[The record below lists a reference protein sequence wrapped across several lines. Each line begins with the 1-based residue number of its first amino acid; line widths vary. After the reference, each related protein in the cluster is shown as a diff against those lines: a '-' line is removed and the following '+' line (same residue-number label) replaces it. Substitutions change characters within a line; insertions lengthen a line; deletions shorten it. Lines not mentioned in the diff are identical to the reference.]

1 MSEYKWCHGPS
12 CHKSHTQD
20 RIRGS
25 KGSKVLRT
33 KKVKTTEWNR
43 DNGWQYFCSQGCWND
58 FFRKYAPQ
66 CIAIAPRHEPLETP
80 IEDPKKTDRAY
91 YGQWEIKERG
101 VDTSMEQDYKGYRKD
116 IYMTQPKTKI
126 IQHKDESPS
135 LSDAQKFVGGW
146 VEVVQ
151 VNDGILIIDEE
162 GKMKDKPVNEV
173 ASKMYADKYGDEDI
187 IVGDAIYIPN
197 GIVSDWHR

>member
-1 MSEYKWCHGPS
+1 MSDYKWCHGPS

-66 CIAIAPRHEPLETP
+66 CIAIAPRHEPLETLSRTLETKQEQHWSGN
-80 IEDPKKTDRAY
+80 IMT
-91 YGQWEIKERG
+91 IKER
-101 VDTSMEQDYKGYRKD
+101 VDTSME
-116 IYMTQPKTKI
+116 
-126 IQHKDESPS
+126 
-135 LSDAQKFVGGW
+135 
-146 VEVVQ
+146 
-151 VNDGILIIDEE
+151 
-162 GKMKDKPVNEV
+162 
-173 ASKMYADKYGDEDI
+173 
-187 IVGDAIYIPN
+187 
-197 GIVSDWHR
+197 

>member
-1 MSEYKWCHGPS
+1 MSEYKWCHGPH

-80 IEDPKKTDRAY
+80 IEDPKKTNRAY

-101 VDTSMEQDYKGYRKD
+101 VDTQAEQDYKGYRKD
-116 IYMTQPKTKI
+116 IYMTTTKEI
-126 IQHKDESPS
+126 KSKNDDPS
-135 LSDAQKFVGGW
+135 LSDAQKFVGGY

-151 VNDGILIIDEE
+151 VNDGLLIIDEE
-162 GKMKDKPVNEV
+162 GKMKNKPVNEV

-197 GIVSDWHR
+197 NIPSQWRS

>member
-1 MSEYKWCHGPS
+1 MKGKNGSNRTYGGNNRGSCNTDILHMSEYKWCHGPS

-66 CIAIAPRHEPLETP
+66 CIAIAPRHTPLETP
-80 IEDPKKTDRAY
+80 IDDPVKTKHETNCGYSY
-91 YGQWEIKERG
+91 YDTVIKERG
-101 VDTSMEQDYKGYRKD
+101 VDTAE
-116 IYMTQPKTKI
+116 
-126 IQHKDESPS
+126 
-135 LSDAQKFVGGW
+135 
-146 VEVVQ
+146 
-151 VNDGILIIDEE
+151 
-162 GKMKDKPVNEV
+162 
-173 ASKMYADKYGDEDI
+173 
-187 IVGDAIYIPN
+187 
-197 GIVSDWHR
+197 